1 MGCEGG
7 GLPRGPLVCDMVG
20 CARLGGRSCGPPVSS
35 RCCCCKL
42 LSLLFPGRNCSVIV
56 AASSSAITAVALP
69 WLCLSQDV
77 VRINGPAD
85 PAQQLPNTLSLSV
98 RGVSASALLAQLS
111 SRLAASAGAACHSH
125 GGPAISG
132 VLAAMKVR
140 PCLGGGGG
148 G

>member
-1 MGCEGG
+1 M
-7 GLPRGPLVCDMVG
+7 
-20 CARLGGRSCGPPVSS
+20 
-35 RCCCCKL
+35 
-42 LSLLFPGRNCSVIV
+42 
-56 AASSSAITAVALP
+56 TAVALP
-69 WLCLSQDV
+69 WPCLSQDV
-77 VRINGPAD
+77 VHINGPAD

-140 PCLGGGGG
+140 RSVLVWGG
-148 G
+148 